1 MTPNTPNSTTDDV
14 RAEPAEDNL
23 DRLLS
28 DFFKAQMKQP
38 WPAAPTVSV
47 SEPSVLVAARTATT
61 EMPRNQP
68 APLSPARDTGGKSR
82 YTLAASVALLLGTC
96 WYLSNGFQ
104 PGEQPGRGPAGG
116 TGLIEKG
123 GASNPAALEHLKKDK
138 ALGGDGIVKPKVV
151 LD

>member
-1 MTPNTPNSTTDDV
+1 MTPNTPNSTPDDV
-14 RAEPAEDNL
+14 RVEPAEDNL

-38 WPAAPTVSV
+38 WPAAPAVPA
-47 SEPSVLVAARTATT
+47 SEPSVLVAARGTTT
-61 EMPRNQP
+61 EPPRNQP
-68 APLSPARDTGGKSR
+68 VARDTGSKSR

-104 PGEQPGRGPAGG
+104 PAERPGRAPATG
-116 TGLIEKG
+116 TDLIEKG
-123 GASNPAALEHLKKDK
+123 GANAPDVLKELRKDK
-138 ALGGDGIVKPKVV
+138 ALGGDGIVRPKIV